1 MAKGSNQPKF
11 KANPTIN
18 KNPKIAS
25 PLQSQS
31 YMDKNP
37 AWRISKMEVG
47 DPFGWHIL
55 DENEIQFVRDKL
67 KEFESMTWDQ
77 ILIKAKKQNHSV
89 SIDDLIKDAQRRL
102 TEINLDDLD
111 QLVSLH
117 LSGRKRVWGYIVDQG
132 VMNLL
137 WWDPEHTICPSIKK
151 HT

>member
-1 MAKGSNQPKF
+1 MAKDKNQPKI
-11 KANPTIN
+11 KGNLITN

-31 YMDKNP
+31 YLDKNP

-77 ILIKAKKQNHSV
+77 ILVKAKKQNHSIP
-89 SIDDLIKDAQRRL
+89 IDNLIKDAQNRL
-102 TEINLDDLD
+102 TEIK
-111 QLVSLH
+111 LH
-117 LSGRKRVWGYIVDQG
+117 EK
-132 VMNLL
+132 
-137 WWDPEHTICPSIKK
+137 P
-151 HT
+151 